1 MTDSNRP
8 HAPRLLRVAQ
18 FGVGPIGAA
27 SLRAACEMPWAEV
40 VGAIDN
46 DPSKVGKGLDELI
59 DEPRLAG
66 KTVYED
72 FDALQAATG
81 GCDLVLHT
89 AGSRA
94 AVTLEQLGPIV
105 SAGTDVAS
113 TCEELLFPHLRAE
126 EEARR
131 FDDLCRSSDASVV
144 GTGVNPGF
152 AMDLLPVVLTAVS
165 LRVDKIAAT
174 RVVDATTRRGP
185 LQRKIGSGLTPDD
198 FRERFRRGEAGH
210 AGFRESA
217 ALIGHAMGWA
227 IDDIEETLDPV
238 VAERGIE
245 TPHVSVEPAMVRGL
259 HQRCTLR
266 ADGVTRVELD
276 LTMALGE
283 QDPHDRIELLG
294 DPHLRVRFDGGIP
307 GDEATVAALLSAGRR
322 LSACRPGLLMM
333 TDLPAPTRRVD
344 TTTS

>member
-1 MTDSNRP
+1 MTDSPGPDSNRKV
-8 HAPRLLRVAQ
+8 RVAQ
-18 FGVGPIGAA
+18 FGVGPIGIA
-27 SLRAACEMPWAEV
+27 SLQAACETPWAEV

-46 DPSKVGKGLDELI
+46 DPHKIGKGLDELAN
-59 DEPRLAG
+59 EPRLAG
-66 KTVYED
+66 RSVFQD
-72 FDALQAATG
+72 FDALHDATG

-94 AVTLEQLGPIV
+94 TATLEQLQPIV
-105 SAGTDVAS
+105 SAGIDVAS
-113 TCEELLFPHLRAE
+113 TCEELLFPYLQADQQ
-126 EEARR
+126 ARR
-131 FDDLCRSSDASVV
+131 FDELCRRCDASVV

-152 AMDLLPVVLTAVS
+152 AMDLLPVLLTAVS
-165 LRVDKIAAT
+165 LRVDKIVAT

-185 LQRKIGSGLTPDD
+185 LQRKIGSGMTPDD

-217 ALIGHAMGWA
+217 ALIGHAMGWPL
-227 IDDIEETLDPV
+227 DDIEETLDPV
-238 VAERGIE
+238 VADRKIE
-245 TPHVSVEPAMVRGL
+245 TPHVSVDPATVRGL

-283 QDPHDRIELLG
+283 EDPFDRIELLG

-307 GDEATVAALLSAGRR
+307 GDKATVAALLSAGRR
-322 LSACRPGLLMM
+322 LGGSRPGLLLM
-333 TDLPAPTRRVD
+333 TDLPAPRWSDVTTR
-344 TTTS
+344 